1 VVPACQFKFNFPTT
15 LFARRGYS
23 PKEGIKQP
31 PLIIVLPVDHTGAA
45 KAAKNF
51 VVNLH
56 WRAILLENT
65 AIFQL
70 KSLNL

>member
-1 VVPACQFKFNFPTT
+1 
-15 LFARRGYS
+15 
-23 PKEGIKQP
+23 
-31 PLIIVLPVDHTGAA
+31 VDHTGAA
-45 KAAKNF
+45 KAVKNF